1 MVKKKYPNLHGACI
15 DNFHK
20 LYSADLYEQY
30 GILNYNDQL
39 FRLKIETIATGIY
52 DMTKDEK
59 QPYYKEFYVKNVF
72 NFIWKLNIVV
82 DSTGDFASVFTP
94 NVEFKYNY
102 QKHIVEHAVI
112 FMNPLNFTNIDSIV
126 SAIYHEIKHI
136 FDHTIKITD
145 DIQQKEV
152 LFRDYLIQTYE
163 LQDEPLI
170 SFTSYNKSIIENTEV
185 SIIYYFS
192 SFIDYVAYSEWSAYL
207 ENIDDSYKHDLNNI
221 RRIEFLKNKYKYT
234 YTQIKK
240 FIYLNI
246 QSGNFLLIYYNI
258 EKFIN
263 DILTLNN
270 LDTINKKYKQNFKDI
285 YGVNTIQQVLKIY
298 LKRIQKVKTRAR
310 KLFNDRYE
318 TSDLKDMINEK
329 S

>member
-1 MVKKKYPNLHGACI
+1 MIKKKYPNLHGACI

-30 GILNYNDQL
+30 GILNYNDQS

-82 DSTGDFASVFTP
+82 DSTFNFASVFTP
-94 NVEFKYNY
+94 GVEFKYNY
-102 QKHIVEHAVI
+102 QNHIVEHAVI
-112 FMNPLNFTNIDSIV
+112 FINPLNFTNIDSIV

-136 FDHTIKITD
+136 FDHAIKITN

-152 LFRDYLIQTYE
+152 LFRDYLVQTYQLDNSE
-163 LQDEPLI
+163 I
-170 SFTSYNKSIIENTEV
+170 SFTTYNKNLIQNNEISIMN
-185 SIIYYFS
+185 YFK
-192 SFIDYVAYSEWSAYL
+192 SFIDYVGYSECTAYL

-221 RRIEFLKNKYKYT
+221 RKINFLKRKYT
-234 YTQIKK
+234 YIQIKK

-263 DILTLNN
+263 NILTLNN
-270 LDTINKKYKQNFKDI
+270 LNTINQMYKQNFKDI

-298 LKRIQKVKTRAR
+298 LKRIKKVKIRAR

>member
-1 MVKKKYPNLHGACI
+1 MAKN
-15 DNFHK
+15 
-20 LYSADLYEQY
+20 
-30 GILNYNDQL
+30 
-39 FRLKIETIATGIY
+39 
-52 DMTKDEK
+52 EK

-82 DSTGDFASVFTP
+82 DSTFNFASVFTP
-94 NVEFKYNY
+94 DVEFKYNY
-102 QKHIVEHAVI
+102 QNHIVEHAVI
-112 FMNPLNFTNIDSIV
+112 FINPLNFTNIDSIV

-136 FDHTIKITD
+136 FDHEIRITN

-152 LFRDYLIQTYE
+152 LFRDYLIQIYQ
-163 LQDEPLI
+163 LDNSDISLI
-170 SFTSYNKSIIENTEV
+170 TYNKELIQNNEISIMN
-185 SIIYYFS
+185 YFR
-192 SFIDYVAYSEWSAYL
+192 SFIDYVGYSEWSAYL
-207 ENIDDSYKHDLNNI
+207 ENIDDNYKHDLNNI
-221 RRIEFLKNKYKYT
+221 RRIKFLKRKYT
-234 YTQIKK
+234 YIQIKK

-270 LDTINKKYKQNFKDI
+270 LNTINQKYKQNFKNI

-298 LKRIQKVKTRAR
+298 LKRIKKVKIRAR

-318 TSDLKDMINEK
+318 TSHLKDMINEK

>member
-1 MVKKKYPNLHGACI
+1 MLKKKYPNLHGACI

-30 GILNYNDQL
+30 GILNYNDQS

-52 DMTKDEK
+52 DLIKTEK

-82 DSTGDFASVFTP
+82 DSTFNFTSVFTP
-94 NVEFKYNY
+94 EVEFKYNY
-102 QKHIVEHAVI
+102 QNHIVEHAVI
-112 FMNPLNFTNIDSIV
+112 FINPLKFTNIDSIV
-126 SAIYHEIKHI
+126 PAIYHEIKHI
-136 FDHTIKITD
+136 FDHTIKITN

-163 LQDEPLI
+163 LQDEPEI
-170 SFTSYNKSIIENTEV
+170 SFTTYNKNLIQNNETSIM
-185 SIIYYFS
+185 YYLS
-192 SFIDYVAYSEWSAYL
+192 SFIDYVAYSEYTAYL

-221 RRIEFLKNKYKYT
+221 RRIKFLKSKYT

-258 EKFIN
+258 EKYIN
-263 DILTLNN
+263 DILMMNN
-270 LDTINKKYKQNFKDI
+270 LNIINQKYKQNFNDI

-298 LKRIQKVKTRAR
+298 LKRIQKVKIRAK
-310 KLFNDRYE
+310 KLFYNRYNNSKFE
-318 TSDLKDMINEK
+318 RMINEK
-329 S
+329 G